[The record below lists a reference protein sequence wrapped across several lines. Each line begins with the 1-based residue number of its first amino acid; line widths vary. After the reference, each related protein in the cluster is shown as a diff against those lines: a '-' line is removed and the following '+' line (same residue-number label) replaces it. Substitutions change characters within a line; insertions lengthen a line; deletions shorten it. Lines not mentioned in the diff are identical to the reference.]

1 MNEAIKVTKQ
11 QSHTAHSTMAFSSFD
26 RPIGAPADVAELDYI
41 SALHQ
46 TDVQGGIR
54 KDGSIQG
61 EDPI

>member
-1 MNEAIKVTKQ
+1 M
-11 QSHTAHSTMAFSSFD
+11 SFEFE
-26 RPIGAPADVAELDYI
+26 RPIGAPADLAELDYV

-61 EDPI
+61 EFQVTRHDR